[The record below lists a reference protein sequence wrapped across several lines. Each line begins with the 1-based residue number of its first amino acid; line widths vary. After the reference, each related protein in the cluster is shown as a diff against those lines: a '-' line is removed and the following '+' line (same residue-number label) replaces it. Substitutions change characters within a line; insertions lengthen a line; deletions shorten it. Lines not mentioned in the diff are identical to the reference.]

1 MKTLIV
7 TTTLSALLCLGVSSA
22 QADTWTIDTNSSVLN
37 FVSVK
42 NDTVAETHRFT
53 EMSGAVTDGKLEATI
68 PVVSIDTQI
77 PIRNER
83 MLKHLFKSEE
93 YANITV
99 TSDLDMESIDAIPAG
114 ATLPLAVSLD
124 VFLAGNTGT
133 VEANLQVT
141 RLDADQLLVTTTSPV
156 LINAS
161 AFQFSEGIEQLRT
174 IAGLKSIDMVVPV
187 TFSVQLA
194 LD

>member
-1 MKTLIV
+1 MKALII
-7 TTTLSALLCLGVSSA
+7 TTALGVLLSLGISNA
-22 QADTWTIDTNSSVLN
+22 RADTWTIDANNSVLN

-42 NDTVAETHRFT
+42 NETVAETHRFKELT
-53 EMSGAVTDGKLEATI
+53 GAVTDGKLEATI

-83 MLKHLFKSEE
+83 MLKHLFKSDK

-99 TSDLDMESIDAIPAG
+99 TSDLDMASIDAIPAG
-114 ATLPLAVSLD
+114 STLPLVVNLE
-124 VFLAGNTGT
+124 VFLAGSTGT

-161 AFQFSEGIEQLRT
+161 AFKFSEGVEQLRT
-174 IAGLKSIDMVVPV
+174 IAGLNSIDMVVPV

-194 LD
+194 LE